1 MIFCSSFI
9 TIASAS
15 KRFGE
20 LLILGDFFLCD
31 IFLGDNL
38 LGDIFLGEFLFGD
51 NFLGDIFLGEFLFG
65 EGFRLDVLFLISC
78 PFLS

>member
-9 TIASAS
+9 TIASAL

-20 LLILGDFFLCD
+20 LLILGDFFL
-31 IFLGDNL
+31 
-38 LGDIFLGEFLFGD
+38 GD
-51 NFLGDIFLGEFLFG
+51 NFLGDIFLGDNFLGEFLFG
-65 EGFRLDVLFLISC
+65 EVFRLGDLFLISC

>member
-9 TIASAS
+9 TIASAL

-20 LLILGDFFLCD
+20 LLILGDFFLGD
-31 IFLGDNL
+31 IFLGDN
-38 LGDIFLGEFLFGD
+38 
-51 NFLGDIFLGEFLFG
+51 FLGEFLFG
-65 EGFRLDVLFLISC
+65 EVFRLGDLFLISC